1 MLPAT
6 VKNLGITG
14 RRTSGRQVPGRY
26 PTDLL
31 LDKRGIAKPPMV
43 PGGGLAG
50 AARTVWGLAAVEG
63 RLNVGSLIEYGAKTI
78 LGAMQAAVKT
88 GGRKGVLESL
98 AGMAAKSIVGEFERE
113 LKRQTEAAFKEGG
126 RVIGS
131 EMVARDRA
139 ARRAAEGAKTIFPA
153 AERALAKQ
161 DYAAAEKLYQSLQ
174 EYHGT
179 KTADL
184 LDIEDIPPQPVTS
197 ISGWVQAAGL
207 VDGQLAIQFKGSK
220 SSGPVV
226 CIYPG
231 AGRAALHDLLAAASA
246 GKWVHSHVYRA
257 AYELGAFH
265 YGA

>member
-1 MLPAT
+1 MTLTIKPP
-6 VKNLGITG
+6 GFTG

-26 PTDLL
+26 PADTL
-31 LDKRGIAKPPMV
+31 LDRRGIAKPPMV
-43 PGGGLAG
+43 PGGGLRDV
-50 AARTVWGLAAVEG
+50 ARTVWGHAAVEG
-63 RLNVGSLIEYGAKTI
+63 RLNVGSMIEYGAKTI
-78 LGAMQAAVKT
+78 LGAMQSAMKT
-88 GGRKGVLESL
+88 GGRKSVLEGL
-98 AGMAAKSIVGEFERE
+98 ASMAAKAMVTEFERE
-113 LKRQTEAAFKEGG
+113 LKRETVAAYQAGYRTGMAEG
-126 RVIGS
+126 I
-131 EMVARDRA
+131 ARDRA

-161 DYAAAEKLYQSLQ
+161 DYAAAEKLYQSLE

-179 KTADL
+179 KTAAL
-184 LDIEDIPPQPVTS
+184 TDIEDIPPQPVTS

-207 VDGQLAIQFKGSK
+207 VDGQLAIQFKGGK

-231 AGRAALHDLLAAASA
+231 TGRAALTDLLAAASA

-265 YGA
+265 QGG

>member
-1 MLPAT
+1 MTTTIKTP
-6 VKNLGITG
+6 GFTG
-14 RRTSGRQVPGRY
+14 RRIGGRQVPGRY
-26 PTDLL
+26 PTDTL
-31 LDKRGIAKPPMV
+31 LDKRGIAKPAMV
-43 PGGGLAG
+43 PGGGLKDV
-50 AARTVWGLAAVEG
+50 ARTVWGHAAVEG
-63 RLNVGSLIEYGAKTI
+63 RLNVGSLVEFGAKTI
-78 LGAMQAAVKT
+78 LGAMQAAVKS
-88 GGRKGVLESL
+88 GGKRGVLETLS
-98 AGMAAKSIVGEFERE
+98 GMAAKAIVGEWERE
-113 LKRQTEAAFKEGG
+113 SKRQTEAAFREGG

-161 DYAAAEKLYQSLQ
+161 DYAAAEKLYQSLE

-179 KTADL
+179 KAANL

-207 VDGQLAIQFKGSK
+207 VDGHLAIQFKGGK
-220 SSGPVV
+220 SGGPVV

-231 AGRAALHDLLAAASA
+231 AGRAALAGLLAATSA

-265 YGA
+265 Y